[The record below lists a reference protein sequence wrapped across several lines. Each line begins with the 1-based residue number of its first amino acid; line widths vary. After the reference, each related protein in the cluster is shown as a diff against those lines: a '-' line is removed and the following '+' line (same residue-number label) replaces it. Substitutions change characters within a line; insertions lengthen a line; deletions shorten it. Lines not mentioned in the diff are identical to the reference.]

1 VNPSKLTK
9 YQRGWLA
16 GRDDARQ
23 GKPMAD
29 VRPPKQSAVG
39 APPMWAGQARLGMGD
54 DWADGYAHGWASQQ
68 VRTVEKLAG
77 GL

>member
-1 VNPSKLTK
+1 
-9 YQRGWLA
+9 
-16 GRDDARQ
+16 
-23 GKPMAD
+23 
-29 VRPPKQSAVG
+29 
-39 APPMWAGQARLGMGD
+39 MWAGQARLGMGD